1 MSLSCIS
8 ANTFISKHFA
18 FPLTLHPPT
27 AAGFLPENPQQW
39 VTGGMRARGAQP
51 HPRVGCTGFMQPLK
65 PISSQNVPQHR
76 SGPAGSAASLEIF
89 APPNTLLVAICDH
102 DIAIG
107 RGFQNLKALN
117 TAHLTRYRASYGRY
131 ILENHLPN

>member
-8 ANTFISKHFA
+8 ANTFISKRFA

-27 AAGFLPENPQQW
+27 AAGFLPENPQQRA
-39 VTGGMRARGAQP
+39 TGGMRARGAQP
-51 HPRVGCTGFMQPLK
+51 HLRVGGTAIPRARTPFSRYLGKKL
-65 PISSQNVPQHR
+65 R
-76 SGPAGSAASLEIF
+76 
-89 APPNTLLVAICDH
+89 LVAICDH